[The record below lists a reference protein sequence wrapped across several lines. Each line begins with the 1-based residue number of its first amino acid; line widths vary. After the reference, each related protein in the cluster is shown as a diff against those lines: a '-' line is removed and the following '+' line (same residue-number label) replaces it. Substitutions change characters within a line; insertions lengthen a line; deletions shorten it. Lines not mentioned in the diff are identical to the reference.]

1 MYLVVSK
8 RLVVLVTLI
17 SVEDSSIDFMKASL
31 WSCVSF
37 SIQKLLIF
45 LCSTNLWLT
54 VNGDMMRT
62 SLLPIVTLEPLTL
75 ST

>member
-1 MYLVVSK
+1 MYLCFEKTSCPSNFI
-8 RLVVLVTLI
+8 LVEYST
-17 SVEDSSIDFMKASL
+17 IDFIKPKL

-62 SLLPIVTLEPLTL
+62 SLLPIVTLEPLTP